1 MKAPDSY
8 YNGAGIPMRNNTLV
22 LRRIIDKRY
31 LGDGEHWIRFR
42 DVADVVNDYN
52 FNLDYIEL
60 VPLHIVSDPNK
71 PEDRH

>member
-8 YNGAGIPMRNNTLV
+8 YSGAGIPMRHNTQV

-31 LGDGEHWIRFR
+31 LGDVEHWIRFR
-42 DVADVVNDYN
+42 DVADVGNDYN

-60 VPLHIVSDPNK
+60 VPLHIVSDPLK